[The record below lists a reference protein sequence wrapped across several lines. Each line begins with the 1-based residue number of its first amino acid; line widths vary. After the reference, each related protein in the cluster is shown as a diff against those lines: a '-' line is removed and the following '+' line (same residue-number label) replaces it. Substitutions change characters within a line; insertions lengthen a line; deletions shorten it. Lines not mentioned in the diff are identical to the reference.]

1 MLGDPLLY
9 LYCQFGSRVEW
20 LPPGST
26 HPSSKGYA
34 HGPAICPST
43 CAPACVTSTP
53 LPCMSLSNSR
63 AFTPIA
69 SLAGGSFRLEI
80 QILSESKSNKDLKL
94 LSSSSSASSTSFFFE
109 LELIGLS
116 CDGASARSG
125 VDVAAGR
132 RRWEGAAAEGVE
144 GQAGEANEEALVGG
158 KERRGG
164 EERAAAAPMATAL
177 AAPHTLLRAAAL
189 LTAAAT

>member
-1 MLGDPLLY
+1 
-9 LYCQFGSRVEW
+9 
-20 LPPGST
+20 
-26 HPSSKGYA
+26 
-34 HGPAICPST
+34 
-43 CAPACVTSTP
+43 
-53 LPCMSLSNSR
+53 MSLSNSH
-63 AFTPIA
+63 TLPPIP
-69 SLAGGSFRLEI
+69 SMAGGTFRLEI

-94 LSSSSSASSTSFFFE
+94 LSSSSSASSTSFFFD

-132 RRWEGAAAEGVE
+132 RRMGGAAAEGVE

-164 EERAAAAPMATAL
+164 EERAAAAPMATAQGAHSAHAHWAVHSSDGRRPSTVHSSARRRRAL
-177 AAPHTLLRAAAL
+177 ECTVHWSARRKRALCTGVHAVGVHWNALRTPVTQHL
-189 LTAAAT
+189 RPRSN